1 MTQIPA
7 FKVPFTQS
15 PCEKNPVEREKQFS
29 RIQARMQQKNA
40 VLIAHYYTDPDVQA
54 LADYCSGFVGDSLA
68 MAHFGAKTD
77 AKLLMVAG
85 VRFMGESAKIISP
98 EKTVIMPTLEATCSL
113 DLGCPIEQFKDFC
126 AQYPDRVRVV
136 YANTSAAVK
145 AESDWVVTS
154 SNALEIVAHLHE
166 QGKKILWAPDRF
178 LGNYIQQQT
187 GADMVLWQGAC
198 IVHEEYQHES
208 LKDLKQQYPD
218 AAVLVHPESPAAV
231 VALADVVGSTTQL
244 INASQQLPNQTVIVA
259 TDRGIFYK
267 MQQASP
273 TKTLIEAPTAGH
285 GATCRSCGHCPWMAM
300 NTLDQLE
307 QSLEAQT
314 QSIELSADIIAKAKI
329 PLQRMLNFSN

>member
-1 MTQIPA
+1 MIQIPA
-7 FKVPFTQS
+7 FTVPFTQL

-29 RIQARMQQKNA
+29 RIHAQMRQKNA

-54 LADYCSGFVGDSLA
+54 LADYCGGFVGDSLA
-68 MAHFGAKTD
+68 MAHFGAKVD
-77 AKLLMVAG
+77 AELLMVAG

-126 AQYPDRVRVV
+126 AQYSHRVRVV

-166 QGKKILWAPDRF
+166 QGQKILWAPDRF
-178 LGNYIQQQT
+178 LGNYIEQQT

-244 INASQQLPNQTVIVA
+244 INACKQLPNQTVIVA

-314 QSIELSADIIAKAKI
+314 QSIELPADIIAKAKI